1 MAAQGKLAALVVCP
15 GRGTYNKAEL
25 GYLKRHHSDKAALV
39 AGIDRLRSARG
50 EETVSDLDGAGRYSV
65 ATYSRGDIASP
76 LIFTSSLAD
85 YLDIDA
91 DRYQVVAVTGNSMG
105 WYTTLACAGAVDTDG
120 GFRIIDA
127 MGEHSQRG
135 EPGGQILLQLVDED
149 WRPVPGLR
157 ERVLELVDAIG
168 GRPGCALYVSIELGG
183 MVVLAGNEEGL
194 AALLAEAPP
203 IPGREP
209 MRLANHGPFH
219 TPLMQE
225 SSDRA
230 RASLPAEL
238 FRSPAVPMVDGRG
251 HIWRPHASARDT
263 LHAYTFTT
271 QILETYDFTR
281 AIQVA
286 VRECAPDRIILLGPG
301 ETLGGAI
308 AQSLIAIGWQGL
320 QSKSDFQDRQ
330 QRDPLLLSMG
340 RPEQRGAVTGR
351 D

>member
-1 MAAQGKLAALVVCP
+1 MAADKLAALVVCP

-25 GYLKRHHSDKAALV
+25 GYLHRHHKDKAALL

-50 EETVSDLDGAGRYSV
+50 EPTVTELDGAERFSV

-85 YLDIDA
+85 YLDIDRN
-91 DRYQVVAVTGNSMG
+91 RYRVAAVTGNSMG
-105 WYTTLACAGAVDTDG
+105 WYTTLACAGAVDSDA
-120 GFRIIDA
+120 GFKIIDA

-135 EPGGQILLQLVDED
+135 LPGGQILLQLVDED
-149 WRPVPGLR
+149 WRPVDGLR
-157 ERVLELVDAIG
+157 ERVLELVAEIG
-168 GRPGCALYVSIELGG
+168 RRPGHALFVSIELGG

-194 AALLAEAPP
+194 GALLAEAPP

-219 TPLMQE
+219 TPLMRE
-225 SSDRA
+225 SSDQ
-230 RASLPAEL
+230 ASAALPADL
-238 FRSPAVPMVDGRG
+238 FQSPAVPMVDGRG
-251 HIWRPHASARDT
+251 HIWRPFASGAEALWR
-263 LHAYTFTT
+263 YTFNG

-286 VRECAPDRIILLGPG
+286 VKEFAPDRIILLGPG

-320 QSKSDFQDRQ
+320 HSKTDFQERQ
-330 QRDPLLLSMG
+330 QRDPLLLAMG
-340 RPEQRGAVTGR
+340 RPGQREAVTG
-351 D
+351 